1 MALEVLKGVEEIGGF
16 RVVDMGSLKDKNPEK
31 FNESGAMDY
40 KWFEKD
46 VRPYNF
52 IYVRRDVNSISFTLQ
67 NGPVKEVG
75 INGCQIVTLIDAA
88 RVLIEK
94 HNEKFPSMHNISAMH
109 HLELAIFSQ
118 ERRAQAR
125 GSQGV
130 EGTSQV

>member
-52 IYVRRDVNSISFTLQ
+52 IYVRRDVNSIAFTIQ

-75 INGCQIVTLIDAA
+75 VNGCQITTLIESA
-88 RVLIEK
+88 RLLIEK
-94 HNEKFPSMHNISAMH
+94 HNEKFPSMGNISAMH
-109 HLELAIFSQ
+109 HLEMAIFSQ

-125 GSQGV
+125 EARGV
-130 EGTSQV
+130 EGTGQA

>member
-16 RVVDMGSLKDKNPEK
+16 KIVRVKPPEMSWDDFDKT
-31 FNESGAMDY
+31 
-40 KWFEKD
+40 
-46 VRPYNF
+46 
-52 IYVRRDVNSISFTLQ
+52 RDEFPINITERMNTISFRIQ

-75 INGCQIVTLIDAA
+75 VNGCQIVTLIEAA

-118 ERRAQAR
+118 ERRAQSR